1 MSVLSKEVKQPF
13 EETANVYPQVQE
25 PPPAPT
31 PAPVSPPRDA
41 VKEAR
46 DADFQARLK
55 AEQELASLK
64 QRVEAQEQAQQAQ
77 RNKDKDSLIKS
88 WQEKCANLESE
99 IKKRDTDVLNSRLD
113 GMVSELAAKINPEV
127 PELFKPMI
135 KERIKATVN
144 PDGQVS
150 VYCLDKAGNPIAS
163 TPDEVA
169 QEIIDNDRYKRYVVA
184 NRASGSADVSSAI
197 NQQAFQ
203 QAPQQ
208 PAPAQTQVGDD
219 EVDLATTGND
229 NLVRILKSRFVR
241 KGV

>member
-1 MSVLSKEVKQPF
+1 MSVVAPSTQQPF
-13 EETANVYPQVQE
+13 EETANVYPKQE
-25 PPPAPT
+25 APPAPT

-41 VKEAR
+41 VQEAR

-55 AEQELASLK
+55 AEQELATLK
-64 QRVEAQEQAQQAQ
+64 QQVEAQEQAKQAQ
-77 RNKDKDSLIKS
+77 QSKDKDSLIKS
-88 WQEKCANLESE
+88 WQEKCASLEGE
-99 IKKRDTDVLNSRLD
+99 IKKRDNEVLNSRLD
-113 GMVSELAAKINPEV
+113 GMVSELAAKVNPEV

-169 QEIIDNDRYKRYVVA
+169 QEIIDNDRYKRYVVG
-184 NRASGSADVSSAI
+184 NRASGSADVSSQI

-203 QAPQQ
+203 QASNQ
-208 PAPAQTQVGDD
+208 PAPVQSQVGDD
-219 EVDLATTGND
+219 ETDLATTSND
-229 NLVRILKSRFVR
+229 NLVRILKTRYIR